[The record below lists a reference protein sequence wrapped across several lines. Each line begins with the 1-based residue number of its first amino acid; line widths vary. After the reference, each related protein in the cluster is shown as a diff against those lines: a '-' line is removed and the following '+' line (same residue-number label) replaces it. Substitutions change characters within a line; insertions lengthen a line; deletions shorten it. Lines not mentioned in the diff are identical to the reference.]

1 MKKVL
6 TVFILVCVL
15 VLGMPAYASAG
26 QDDGNAVADMIDTAL
41 SGWVEDGRAV
51 GAVASIVRDGE
62 VVLSQGYG
70 YADRETGIAADPAD
84 TPFRIGSVSKV
95 FTAQAAMHL
104 MEQGKLDM
112 QRPIADY
119 LGPDFPVWEHPVR
132 MHDLLTHTAGFE
144 ETGVGLFMRQ
154 EDVIPSLGKAL
165 RKNRPEQVF
174 APGEVGAYSNYGIGL
189 AGYVM
194 ERIAGESFDAYAR
207 ESIFAPLGMED
218 TTFSQE
224 EALPKGYGPD
234 GEERREGV
242 ITWYP
247 CGSAATTAED
257 MAKYMAFL
265 LADGDSGVLGREARD
280 TMFARQFSMD
290 EEFPGIG
297 YVWGRYAQNGHLF
310 YGHIGATDNFNAM
323 LFLCPDRDL
332 GVFIS
337 CNTQLTDTMLGRLW
351 GRILDTLY
359 GEAQSPAAEVFAG
372 DGTPM
377 DIGGNYVPARSN
389 FTSGETITRIPE
401 TLRIAGSPETGF
413 TIGDTKLIR
422 VGGGRYFYPAM
433 GYISFVEKN
442 GSLYMAGEEGAS
454 CLRVPWYE
462 GLGWQ
467 VFVVGAFIF
476 LCTIAALMSIVVLV
490 RSIKR
495 KAAWGILVSAIAIV
509 LFFLMGDV
517 VGRCVQYFSD
527 YEYALGG
534 MFLAY
539 LRAVTTVLMLMGW
552 GQLITTIYL
561 WAHRALGT
569 GVRIVY
575 SLSSVSFVLFMLW
588 LFQVNLIG

>member
-1 MKKVL
+1 MKKIL
-6 TVFILVCVL
+6 TVIILVCVL
-15 VLGMPAYASAG
+15 AFCVPGYALAG
-26 QDDGNAVADMIDTAL
+26 QDDGDAVAGIIDTAL
-41 SGWVEDGRAV
+41 SGWIEDGDAV
-51 GAVASIVRDGE
+51 GAVASVVRDGE
-62 VVLSQGYG
+62 VVLSKGYG
-70 YADRETGIAADPAD
+70 YADREAGIAADPAD

-95 FTAQAAMHL
+95 FSAHGAMHL
-104 MEQGKLDM
+104 MEQGRLHM
-112 QRPIADY
+112 GTPISAY
-119 LGPDFPVWEHPVR
+119 LGPDFPVWEHPVS

-174 APGEVGAYSNYGIGL
+174 PPGEVGAYSNYGIGL

-194 ERIAGESFDAYAR
+194 EQIAGKSFDAYAADT
-207 ESIFAPLGMED
+207 IFTPLGMED

-242 ITWYP
+242 VTWYP
-247 CGSAATTAED
+247 CGSVATTAED

-265 LADGDSGVLGREARD
+265 LDDGDSGVLGREARD
-280 TMFARQFSMD
+280 TMFARQFTMD
-290 EEFPGIG
+290 EDFSGFG
-297 YVWGRYAQNGHLF
+297 YVWFRYAQNGHLF
-310 YGHIGATDNFNAM
+310 YGHMGATDNFSAM

-332 GVFIS
+332 GVFAS
-337 CNTQLTDTMLGRLW
+337 CNTQFTDKMLGRLW
-351 GRILDTLY
+351 SQVLDTLY
-359 GEAQSPAAEVFAG
+359 GEAQPPAVEVFAG

-389 FTSGETITRIPE
+389 FGSGEKIIRIPN
-401 TLRIAGSPETGF
+401 TIRIAGSPEKGF
-413 TIGDTKLIR
+413 AVGDTELIR
-422 VGGGRYFYPAM
+422 AGGNRYFYPAM

-442 GSLYMAGEEGAS
+442 GRLYMTSEEGAS
-454 CLRVPWYE
+454 YLRVPWYE

-467 VFVVGAFIF
+467 VSVLGAFIF
-476 LCTIAALMSIVVLV
+476 LCTVAALMSIVVLV

-495 KAAWGILVSAIAIV
+495 KDTWGILVSVIAIV
-509 LFFLMGDV
+509 LFFLLGDV

-534 MFLAY
+534 MFLGY
-539 LRAVTTVLMLMGW
+539 LRAVTAVLMLMGW

-561 WAHRALGT
+561 WIHKALGK